1 MFGEISN
8 YLGEKIE
15 YEVSDLFAYFN
26 IIKKIKKNAT
36 LIYRGECQKYPSI
49 NGSIFREY
57 NVKDIKIGLF
67 KYQDLI
73 IKEFYQE
80 MASSIKDLDRQNF
93 LAYSQHH
100 GLPTSLIDVT
110 HSPLVSLYF
119 ACCQGKDEDG
129 YVYIFKRNDT
139 INISEMIIINP
150 YLNGDDLLYE
160 HNEKFIVFV
169 MNEIYESSFFPVE
182 ELLINLIEFIKN
194 DSITPAYENSY
205 SRIVRPLIKNTD
217 LQTDNVRL
225 LAEQWIHIF
234 ENDEG
239 ITSNLLSFL
248 EKLKENKLF
257 VILFSDKRKDT
268 IMLFTKQSFDAFA
281 LETLE
286 ERMEKIR
293 SEIQPVFQTIGEAA
307 IPLFEESCQ
316 EPFYL
321 HIAQHRRR
329 TVYPPAETWAGIGP
343 NKRGYKMD
351 AHFQIGINQAY
362 VFVWLSVID
371 QPKNQATIAESWL
384 AQKELFD
391 QLPADFTLSPDHTKY
406 DHSPIAKWPTYL
418 ERLQKVKKSELQI
431 GKIFPKEMI
440 EDVEM
445 ADILAVYQTLLPLYH
460 ARLSALKEEQ

>member
-1 MFGEISN
+1 
-8 YLGEKIE
+8 
-15 YEVSDLFAYFN
+15 
-26 IIKKIKKNAT
+26 
-36 LIYRGECQKYPSI
+36 
-49 NGSIFREY
+49 
-57 NVKDIKIGLF
+57 
-67 KYQDLI
+67 
-73 IKEFYQE
+73 
-80 MASSIKDLDRQNF
+80 
-93 LAYSQHH
+93 
-100 GLPTSLIDVT
+100 
-110 HSPLVSLYF
+110 
-119 ACCQGKDEDG
+119 
-129 YVYIFKRNDT
+129 
-139 INISEMIIINP
+139 
-150 YLNGDDLLYE
+150 
-160 HNEKFIVFV
+160 
-169 MNEIYESSFFPVE
+169 
-182 ELLINLIEFIKN
+182 
-194 DSITPAYENSY
+194 
-205 SRIVRPLIKNTD
+205 
-217 LQTDNVRL
+217 
-225 LAEQWIHIF
+225 
-234 ENDEG
+234 
-239 ITSNLLSFL
+239 
-248 EKLKENKLF
+248 
-257 VILFSDKRKDT
+257 
-268 IMLFTKQSFDAFA
+268 MLFTKQSFDVFA

-293 SEIQPVFQTIGEAA
+293 SEIQPIFQTIGEAA
-307 IPLFEESCQ
+307 IPLFEESCH

-431 GKIFPKEMI
+431 GKIFPKKMI

-445 ADILAVYQTLLPLYH
+445 ADILAVYQTLLSLYH